1 MFNTFKGV
9 QVGTPYAIRNL
20 TQILREARL
29 TGGDSQK
36 ELAERAGLGQNRLA
50 LIETGEVDLR
60 ASTLI
65 QLARAL
71 DFELVLVPRRL
82 LPAVQSLTVSIH
94 KSDQQTEHRSVRRS
108 VRRSPSRAL
117 RQILGHVAALERE
130 YPKNVELAQ
139 TKRVAKALSDMS
151 ADLAFASLQPLRRAL
166 FWFARARTNL
176 PEAEKFIAKGSAQL
190 RELRQ
195 TVPQSAHLE
204 RRPRPEPAAY
214 GLEDELS

>member
-1 MFNTFKGV
+1 VNA
-9 QVGTPYAIRNL
+9 PYAIRHL

-29 TGGDSQK
+29 AGGDSQK

-71 DFELVLVPRRL
+71 DLELVLVPRRL
-82 LPAVQSLTVSIH
+82 LPVVQSLTAGPH
-94 KSDQQTEHRSVRRS
+94 KSDQQTEHRS

-117 RQILGHVAALERE
+117 RQILGHVAALERQ
-130 YPKNVELAQ
+130 YPKSVDLAQ
-139 TKRVAKALSDMS
+139 AKRAAKALSDMS
-151 ADLAFASLQPLRRAL
+151 AELAFASLQPLRRAL
-166 FWFARARTNL
+166 FWFGRARTNR

-195 TVPQSAHLE
+195 MVPQSTHLE
-204 RRPRPEPAAY
+204 QLPRPEPAAY